1 MMTSDEWQRVL
12 FREQILAKRR
22 TVVLVRGEFS
32 EHLDQDSLTIQKEM
46 ID

>member
-12 FREQILAKRR
+12 FREQILANRR
-22 TVVLVRGEFS
+22 TVVLVQAQCS

-46 ID
+46 H